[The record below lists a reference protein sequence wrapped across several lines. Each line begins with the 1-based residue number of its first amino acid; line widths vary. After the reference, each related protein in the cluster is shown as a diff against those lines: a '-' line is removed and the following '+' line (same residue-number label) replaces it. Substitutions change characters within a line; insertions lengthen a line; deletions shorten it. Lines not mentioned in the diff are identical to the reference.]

1 MMHHVVAKMLIL
13 LLIIISIKFYITI
26 IEFPVTDI
34 LKGSSLLITHH
45 VR

>member
-1 MMHHVVAKMLIL
+1 MTHHVVVKMLIL

-26 IEFPVTDI
+26 IELFPVTDI
-34 LKGSSLLITHH
+34 LKGSSLLITH